1 VEEIGAGETE
11 RNGRKDNSMNVIQS
25 RLNALRKLM
34 KERGMDAYMIPTADF
49 HESEYVG
56 EYFKCREYMTGFT
69 GSAGTAL
76 VTMDEACLWVDGRY
90 YVQAAAQLKDST
102 MTMMKM
108 GQEGVPSL
116 GAYLDDKMPEGGCLG
131 FDGRVVNA
139 AEGLALEELLK
150 ERGAR
155 ISFGEDLAGMIWE
168 ERPELSAEPAW
179 VLDGR
184 YAGKS
189 ALEKIADVRA
199 AMKKAHASVH
209 VLTSLDDIAWL
220 LNIRG
225 NDILYNP
232 VVLSYALLTMDQL
245 YLFVNSSVL
254 VGKAYPY
261 LEDAEDISVR
271 EYLER
276 MGVTVMPY
284 DGVYDMVEELKG
296 EKVLLEKCRVNYAVY
311 RLINGANKVIDRM
324 NPTASMKAV
333 KNDVEIENEK
343 RAHIKDGVA
352 MTKFIYW
359 LKKNMGRIPMDE
371 ISVSD
376 YLEKLRMDQEGCIG
390 LSFATISA
398 YGAHGAMCHYSA
410 TPESNISL
418 EPRGLYLIDSGGQYY
433 EGTTDI
439 TRTIAMGPVTDEE
452 KEHFTLVLM
461 SMLRLGD
468 VKFLHGC
475 RGLSLDYAA
484 REPLWRRGLNYEH
497 GTGHG
502 VSYLSSVHER
512 PNGIRFKMVPERQDN
527 AVMEAGMITS
537 DEPGVY
543 IEGSHGIRTENL
555 VLCVEDEKNEYGQFL
570 RFEYLTYVPVDL
582 EVIDRGIMSDRDVEL
597 LNRYHEQVYE
607 KISPYL
613 DEDERV
619 WLAEVTRAV

>member
-1 VEEIGAGETE
+1 MK
-11 RNGRKDNSMNVIQS
+11 RKDGNVMNVIRD
-25 RLNALRKLM
+25 RLDALRKLM

-56 EYFKCREYMTGFT
+56 EHFKCREYMTGFT

-155 ISFGEDLAGMIWE
+155 ISYGEDLAGMIWQ

-179 VLDGR
+179 VLDER

-189 ALEKIADVRA
+189 ALDKIADVRE
-199 AMKKAHASVH
+199 AMEKAHASVH

-410 TPESNISL
+410 TPESSIPL

-543 IEGSHGIRTENL
+543 IDGSHGIRTENL

>member
-1 VEEIGAGETE
+1 MK
-11 RNGRKDNSMNVIQS
+11 RKDGNVMNVIRD
-25 RLNALRKLM
+25 RLDALRKLM

-56 EYFKCREYMTGFT
+56 EHFKCREYMTGFT

-76 VTMDEACLWVDGRY
+76 ITMDEACLWVDGRY

-102 MTMMKM
+102 VTMMKM

-116 GAYLDDKMPEGGCLG
+116 RAYLEDKMPEGGCLG

-139 AEGLALEELLK
+139 AEGLALEEMLR

-155 ISFGEDLAGMIWE
+155 ISYGEDLAGMIWQ

-179 VLDGR
+179 VLDER

-189 ALEKIADVRA
+189 ALDKIADVRE
-199 AMKKAHASVH
+199 AMEKVHASVH

-232 VVLSYALLTMDQL
+232 VVLSYALVTMDQL

-254 VGKAYPY
+254 EGKAYPY
-261 LEDAEDISVR
+261 LEDEKGISVR

-276 MGVTVMPY
+276 TGVTVMPY
-284 DGVYDMVEELKG
+284 DGVYDMVEGLKN
-296 EKVLLEKCRVNYAVY
+296 EKVLLEKCRINYAVY
-311 RLINGANKVIDRM
+311 RLIDGSNKVIDRI

-359 LKKNMGRIPMDE
+359 LKKNTGRIPMDE

-376 YLEKLRMDQEGCIG
+376 YLGKLRMDQEGCIG

-410 TPESNISL
+410 TPESSIPL

-484 REPLWRRGLNYEH
+484 REPLWRRGINYEH

-570 RFEYLTYVPVDL
+570 RFEYLTYVPIDL
-582 EVIDRGIMSDRDVEL
+582 EVIDREIMSERDVEL

-619 WLAEVTRAV
+619 WLAEATRAV

>member
-1 VEEIGAGETE
+1 
-11 RNGRKDNSMNVIQS
+11 
-25 RLNALRKLM
+25 
-34 KERGMDAYMIPTADF
+34 MIPTADF

-76 VTMDEACLWVDGRY
+76 ITMDEACLWVDGRY

-102 MTMMKM
+102 VTMMKM

-116 GAYLDDKMPEGGCLG
+116 GEYLEDKMPEGGCLG

-139 AEGLALEELLK
+139 AEGLALEEMLR

-155 ISFGEDLAGMIWE
+155 ISYGEDLAGMIWQ

-179 VLDGR
+179 VLDER

-189 ALEKIADVRA
+189 ALDKIADVRE
-199 AMKKAHASVH
+199 AMEKVHASVH

-232 VVLSYALLTMDQL
+232 VVLSYALVTMDQL

-254 VGKAYPY
+254 EGKAYPY
-261 LEDAEDISVR
+261 LEDAKGISVR

-276 MGVTVMPY
+276 TGVTVMPY
-284 DGVYDMVEELKG
+284 DGVYDMVEGLKN

-311 RLINGANKVIDRM
+311 RLIDGSNKVIDRM

-359 LKKNMGRIPMDE
+359 LKKNTGRIPMDE

-376 YLEKLRMDQEGCIG
+376 YLGKLRMDQEGCIG

-410 TPESNISL
+410 TPESSIPL

-570 RFEYLTYVPVDL
+570 RFEYLTYVPIDL
-582 EVIDRGIMSDRDVEL
+582 EVIDREIMSERDVEL

-619 WLAEVTRAV
+619 WLAEATRAV

>member
-1 VEEIGAGETE
+1 MK
-11 RNGRKDNSMNVIQS
+11 RKDGNVMNVVRD
-25 RLNALRKLM
+25 RLDALRKLM

-56 EYFKCREYMTGFT
+56 EHFKCREYMTGFT

-76 VTMDEACLWVDGRY
+76 ITMDEACLWVDGRY

-102 MTMMKM
+102 VTMMKM

-116 GAYLDDKMPEGGCLG
+116 GVYLEDKMPEGGCLG

-139 AEGLALEELLK
+139 AEGLALEEMLR

-155 ISFGEDLAGMIWE
+155 ISYGEDLAGMIWQ

-179 VLDGR
+179 VLDER

-189 ALEKIADVRA
+189 ALDKIADVRE
-199 AMKKAHASVH
+199 AMEKVHASVH

-232 VVLSYALLTMDQL
+232 VVLSYALVTMDQL

-254 VGKAYPY
+254 EGKAYPY
-261 LEDAEDISVR
+261 LEDEKGISVR

-276 MGVTVMPY
+276 TGVTVMPY
-284 DGVYDMVEELKG
+284 DGVYDMVEGLKN
-296 EKVLLEKCRVNYAVY
+296 EKVLLEKCRINYAVY
-311 RLINGANKVIDRM
+311 RLIDGSNKVIDRI

-359 LKKNMGRIPMDE
+359 LKKNTGRIPMDE

-376 YLEKLRMDQEGCIG
+376 YLGKLRMDQEGCIG

-410 TPESNISL
+410 TPESSIPL

-484 REPLWRRGLNYEH
+484 REPLWRRGINYEH

-543 IEGSHGIRTENL
+543 IEGSYGIRTENL

-570 RFEYLTYVPVDL
+570 RFEYLTYVPIDL
-582 EVIDRGIMSDRDVEL
+582 EVIDREIMSERDVEL

-619 WLAEVTRAV
+619 WLAEATRAV

>member
-1 VEEIGAGETE
+1 MK
-11 RNGRKDNSMNVIQS
+11 RKDGNVMNVIRD
-25 RLNALRKLM
+25 RLDALRKLM

-56 EYFKCREYMTGFT
+56 EHFKCREYMTGFT

-76 VTMDEACLWVDGRY
+76 ITMDEACLWVDGRY

-102 MTMMKM
+102 VTMMKM

-116 GAYLDDKMPEGGCLG
+116 GAYLEDKMPEGGCLG

-139 AEGLALEELLK
+139 AEGLALEEMLR

-155 ISFGEDLAGMIWE
+155 ISYGEDLAGMIWQ

-179 VLDGR
+179 VLDER

-189 ALEKIADVRA
+189 ALDKIADVRE
-199 AMKKAHASVH
+199 AMEKVHASVH

-232 VVLSYALLTMDQL
+232 VVLSYALVTMDQL

-254 VGKAYPY
+254 EGKAYPY
-261 LEDAEDISVR
+261 LEDEKGISVR

-276 MGVTVMPY
+276 TGVTVMPY
-284 DGVYDMVEELKG
+284 DGVYDMVEGLKN
-296 EKVLLEKCRVNYAVY
+296 EKVLLEKCRINYAVY
-311 RLINGANKVIDRM
+311 RLIDGSNKVIDRM

-359 LKKNMGRIPMDE
+359 LKKNTGRIPMDE

-376 YLEKLRMDQEGCIG
+376 YLGKLRMDQEGCIG

-410 TPESNISL
+410 TPESSIPL

-570 RFEYLTYVPVDL
+570 RFEYLTYVPIDL
-582 EVIDRGIMSDRDVEL
+582 EVIDREIMTERDVEL

-619 WLAEVTRAV
+619 WLAEATRAV

>member
-1 VEEIGAGETE
+1 MK
-11 RNGRKDNSMNVIQS
+11 RKDGNVMNVVRD
-25 RLNALRKLM
+25 RLDALRKLM

-56 EYFKCREYMTGFT
+56 EHFKCREYMTGFT

-76 VTMDEACLWVDGRY
+76 ITMDEACLWVDGRY

-102 MTMMKM
+102 VTMMKM

-116 GAYLDDKMPEGGCLG
+116 RAYLEDKMPEGGCLG

-139 AEGLALEELLK
+139 AEGLALEEMLR

-155 ISFGEDLAGMIWE
+155 ISYGEDLAGMIWQ

-179 VLDGR
+179 VLDER

-189 ALEKIADVRA
+189 ALDKIADVRE
-199 AMKKAHASVH
+199 AMEKVHASVH

-232 VVLSYALLTMDQL
+232 VVLSYALVTMDQL

-254 VGKAYPY
+254 EGKAYPY
-261 LEDAEDISVR
+261 LEDEKGISVR

-276 MGVTVMPY
+276 TGVTVMPY
-284 DGVYDMVEELKG
+284 DGVYDMVEGLKN
-296 EKVLLEKCRVNYAVY
+296 EKVLLEKCRINYAVY
-311 RLINGANKVIDRM
+311 RLIDGSNKVIDRM

-359 LKKNMGRIPMDE
+359 LKKNTGRIPMDE

-376 YLEKLRMDQEGCIG
+376 YLGKLRMDQEGCIG

-410 TPESNISL
+410 TPESSIPL

-570 RFEYLTYVPVDL
+570 RFEYLTYVPIDL
-582 EVIDRGIMSDRDVEL
+582 EVIDREIMSERDVEL

-619 WLAEVTRAV
+619 WLAEATRAV

>member
-1 VEEIGAGETE
+1 MK
-11 RNGRKDNSMNVIQS
+11 RKDGNVMNVVRD
-25 RLNALRKLM
+25 RLDALRKLM

-56 EYFKCREYMTGFT
+56 EHFKCREYMTGFT

-76 VTMDEACLWVDGRY
+76 ITMDEACLWVDGRY

-102 MTMMKM
+102 VTMMKM
-108 GQEGVPSL
+108 GQEGVLSL
-116 GAYLDDKMPEGGCLG
+116 GAYLEDKMPEGGCLG

-139 AEGLALEELLK
+139 AEGLALEEMLR
-150 ERGAR
+150 ERGTR
-155 ISFGEDLAGMIWE
+155 ISYGEDLAGMIWQ

-179 VLDGR
+179 VLDER

-189 ALEKIADVRA
+189 ALDKIADVRE
-199 AMKKAHASVH
+199 AMEKAHASVH

-232 VVLSYALLTMDQL
+232 VVLSYALVTMDQL

-254 VGKAYPY
+254 EGKAYPY
-261 LEDAEDISVR
+261 LEDAKGISVR

-276 MGVTVMPY
+276 TGVTVMPY
-284 DGVYDMVEELKG
+284 DGVYDMVEGIKN

-311 RLINGANKVIDRM
+311 RLIDGSNKVIDRM

-359 LKKNMGRIPMDE
+359 LKKNTGRIPMDE

-376 YLEKLRMDQEGCIG
+376 YLGKLRMDQEGCIG

-410 TPESNISL
+410 TPESSIPL

-570 RFEYLTYVPVDL
+570 RFEYLTYVPIDL
-582 EVIDRGIMSDRDVEL
+582 EVIDREIMSERDVEL

-619 WLAEVTRAV
+619 WLAEATRAV

>member
-1 VEEIGAGETE
+1 MK
-11 RNGRKDNSMNVIQS
+11 RKDGNVMNVIRD
-25 RLNALRKLM
+25 RLDALRKLM

-56 EYFKCREYMTGFT
+56 EHFKCREYMTGFT

-76 VTMDEACLWVDGRY
+76 ITMDEACLWVDGRY

-102 MTMMKM
+102 VTMMKM

-116 GAYLDDKMPEGGCLG
+116 RAYLEDKMPEGGCLG

-139 AEGLALEELLK
+139 AEGLALEEMLR

-155 ISFGEDLAGMIWE
+155 ISYGEDLAGMIWQ

-179 VLDGR
+179 VLDER

-189 ALEKIADVRA
+189 ALDKIADVRE
-199 AMKKAHASVH
+199 AMEKVHASVH

-232 VVLSYALLTMDQL
+232 VVLSYALVTMDQL

-254 VGKAYPY
+254 EGKAYPY
-261 LEDAEDISVR
+261 LEDEKGISVR

-276 MGVTVMPY
+276 TGVTVMPY
-284 DGVYDMVEELKG
+284 DGVYDMVEGLKN
-296 EKVLLEKCRVNYAVY
+296 EKVLLEKCRINYAVY
-311 RLINGANKVIDRM
+311 RLIDGSNKVIDRI

-359 LKKNMGRIPMDE
+359 LKKNTGRIPMDE

-376 YLEKLRMDQEGCIG
+376 YLGKLRMDQEGCIG

-410 TPESNISL
+410 TPESSIPL

-543 IEGSHGIRTENL
+543 IEGRHGIRTENL

-570 RFEYLTYVPVDL
+570 RFEYLTYVPIDL
-582 EVIDRGIMSDRDVEL
+582 EVIDREIMSERDVEL

-619 WLAEVTRAV
+619 WLAEATRAV

>member
-1 VEEIGAGETE
+1 MK
-11 RNGRKDNSMNVIQS
+11 RKDGNVMNVIRD
-25 RLNALRKLM
+25 RLDALRKLM

-56 EYFKCREYMTGFT
+56 EHFKCREYMTGFT

-76 VTMDEACLWVDGRY
+76 ITMDEACLWVDGRY

-102 MTMMKM
+102 VTMMKM

-116 GAYLDDKMPEGGCLG
+116 RAYLEDKMPEGGCLG

-139 AEGLALEELLK
+139 AEGLALEEMLR

-155 ISFGEDLAGMIWE
+155 ISYGEDLAGMIWQ

-179 VLDGR
+179 VLDER

-189 ALEKIADVRA
+189 ALDKIADVRE
-199 AMKKAHASVH
+199 AMEKVHASVH

-232 VVLSYALLTMDQL
+232 VVLSYALVTMDQL

-254 VGKAYPY
+254 EGKAYPY
-261 LEDAEDISVR
+261 LEDEKGISVR

-276 MGVTVMPY
+276 TGVTVMPY
-284 DGVYDMVEELKG
+284 DGVYDMVEGLKN
-296 EKVLLEKCRVNYAVY
+296 EKVLLEKCRINYAVY
-311 RLINGANKVIDRM
+311 RLIDGSNKVIDRM

-359 LKKNMGRIPMDE
+359 LKKNTGRIPMDE

-376 YLEKLRMDQEGCIG
+376 YLGKLRMDQEGCIG

-410 TPESNISL
+410 TPESSIPL

-527 AVMEAGMITS
+527 AVMEVGMITS

-570 RFEYLTYVPVDL
+570 RFEYLTYVPIDL
-582 EVIDRGIMSDRDVEL
+582 EVIDREIMSERDVEL

-619 WLAEVTRAV
+619 WLAEATRAV

>member
-1 VEEIGAGETE
+1 MK
-11 RNGRKDNSMNVIQS
+11 RKDGNVMNVVRD
-25 RLNALRKLM
+25 RLDALRKLM

-56 EYFKCREYMTGFT
+56 EHFKCREYMTGFT

-76 VTMDEACLWVDGRY
+76 ITMDEACLWVDGRY

-102 MTMMKM
+102 VTMMKM
-108 GQEGVPSL
+108 GQEGVLSL
-116 GAYLDDKMPEGGCLG
+116 GAYLEDKMPEGGCLG

-139 AEGLALEELLK
+139 AEGLALEEMLR

-155 ISFGEDLAGMIWE
+155 ISYGEDLAGMIWQ

-179 VLDGR
+179 VLDER

-189 ALEKIADVRA
+189 ALDKIADVRE
-199 AMKKAHASVH
+199 AMEKAHASVH

-232 VVLSYALLTMDQL
+232 VVLSYALVTMDQL

-254 VGKAYPY
+254 EGKAYPY
-261 LEDAEDISVR
+261 LEDAKGISVR

-276 MGVTVMPY
+276 TGVTVMPY
-284 DGVYDMVEELKG
+284 DGVYDMVEGIKN

-311 RLINGANKVIDRM
+311 RLIDGSNKVIDRM

-359 LKKNMGRIPMDE
+359 LKKNTGRIPMDE

-376 YLEKLRMDQEGCIG
+376 YLGKLRMDQEGCIG

-410 TPESNISL
+410 TPESSIPL
-418 EPRGLYLIDSGGQYY
+418 EPKGLYLIDSGGQYY

-570 RFEYLTYVPVDL
+570 RFEYLTYVPIDL
-582 EVIDRGIMSDRDVEL
+582 EVIDREIMSERDVEL

-619 WLAEVTRAV
+619 WLAEATRAV

>member
-1 VEEIGAGETE
+1 
-11 RNGRKDNSMNVIQS
+11 MNVVRD
-25 RLNALRKLM
+25 RLDALRKLM

-56 EYFKCREYMTGFT
+56 EHFKCREYMTGFT

-76 VTMDEACLWVDGRY
+76 ITMDEACLWVDGRY

-102 MTMMKM
+102 VTMMKM

-116 GAYLDDKMPEGGCLG
+116 GVYLEDKMPEGGCLG

-139 AEGLALEELLK
+139 AEGLALEEMLR

-155 ISFGEDLAGMIWE
+155 ISYGEDLAGMIWQ

-179 VLDGR
+179 VLDER

-189 ALEKIADVRA
+189 ALDKIADVRE
-199 AMKKAHASVH
+199 AMEKAHASVH

-232 VVLSYALLTMDQL
+232 VVLSYALVTMDQL

-254 VGKAYPY
+254 EGKAYPY
-261 LEDAEDISVR
+261 LEDAKGISVR

-276 MGVTVMPY
+276 TGVTVMPY
-284 DGVYDMVEELKG
+284 DGVYDMVEGLKN

-311 RLINGANKVIDRM
+311 RLIDGSNKVIDRM

-359 LKKNMGRIPMDE
+359 LKKNTGRIPMDE

-376 YLEKLRMDQEGCIG
+376 YLGKLRMDQEGCIG

-410 TPESNISL
+410 TPESSIPL

-543 IEGSHGIRTENL
+543 IEGSYGIRTENL

-570 RFEYLTYVPVDL
+570 RFEYLTYVPIDL
-582 EVIDRGIMSDRDVEL
+582 EVIDREIMTERDVEL

-619 WLAEVTRAV
+619 WLAEATRAV

>member
-1 VEEIGAGETE
+1 MK
-11 RNGRKDNSMNVIQS
+11 RKDGNVMNVIRD
-25 RLNALRKLM
+25 RLDALRKLM

-56 EYFKCREYMTGFT
+56 EHFKCREYMTGFT

-76 VTMDEACLWVDGRY
+76 ITMDEACLWVDGRY

-102 MTMMKM
+102 VTMMKM

-116 GAYLDDKMPEGGCLG
+116 GAYLEDKMPEGGCLG

-139 AEGLALEELLK
+139 AEGLALEEMLR

-155 ISFGEDLAGMIWE
+155 ISYGEDLAGMIWQ

-179 VLDGR
+179 VLDER

-189 ALEKIADVRA
+189 ALDKIADVRE
-199 AMKKAHASVH
+199 AMEKVHASVH

-232 VVLSYALLTMDQL
+232 VVLSYALVTMDQL

-254 VGKAYPY
+254 EGKAYPY
-261 LEDAEDISVR
+261 LEDEKGISVR

-276 MGVTVMPY
+276 TGVTVMPY
-284 DGVYDMVEELKG
+284 DGVYDMVEGLKN
-296 EKVLLEKCRVNYAVY
+296 EKVLLEKCRINYAVY
-311 RLINGANKVIDRM
+311 RLIDGSNKVIDRI

-359 LKKNMGRIPMDE
+359 LKKNTGRIPMDE

-376 YLEKLRMDQEGCIG
+376 YLGKLRMDQEGCIG

-410 TPESNISL
+410 TPESSIPL

-570 RFEYLTYVPVDL
+570 RFEYLTYVPIDL
-582 EVIDRGIMSDRDVEL
+582 EVIDREIMTERDVEL

-619 WLAEVTRAV
+619 CILYHSFPCMGRMGV

>member
-1 VEEIGAGETE
+1 MK
-11 RNGRKDNSMNVIQS
+11 RKDGNVMNVIRD
-25 RLNALRKLM
+25 RLDALRKLM

-56 EYFKCREYMTGFT
+56 EHFKCREYMTGFT

-76 VTMDEACLWVDGRY
+76 ITMDEACLWVDGRY

-102 MTMMKM
+102 VTMMKM

-116 GAYLDDKMPEGGCLG
+116 GAYLEDKMPEGGCLG

-139 AEGLALEELLK
+139 AEGLALEEMLR

-155 ISFGEDLAGMIWE
+155 ISYGEDLAGMIWQ

-179 VLDGR
+179 VLDER

-189 ALEKIADVRA
+189 ALDKIADVRE
-199 AMKKAHASVH
+199 AMEKVHASVH

-232 VVLSYALLTMDQL
+232 VVLSYALVTMDQL

-254 VGKAYPY
+254 EGKAYPY
-261 LEDAEDISVR
+261 LEDEKGISVR

-276 MGVTVMPY
+276 TGVTVMPY
-284 DGVYDMVEELKG
+284 DGVYDMVEGLKN
-296 EKVLLEKCRVNYAVY
+296 EKVLLEKCRINYAVY
-311 RLINGANKVIDRM
+311 RLIDGSNKVIDRI

-359 LKKNMGRIPMDE
+359 LKKNTGRIPMDE

-376 YLEKLRMDQEGCIG
+376 YLGKLRMDQEGCIG

-410 TPESNISL
+410 TPESSIPL

-570 RFEYLTYVPVDL
+570 RFEYLTYVPIDL
-582 EVIDRGIMSDRDVEL
+582 EVIDREIMSERDVEL

-619 WLAEVTRAV
+619 WLAEATRAV